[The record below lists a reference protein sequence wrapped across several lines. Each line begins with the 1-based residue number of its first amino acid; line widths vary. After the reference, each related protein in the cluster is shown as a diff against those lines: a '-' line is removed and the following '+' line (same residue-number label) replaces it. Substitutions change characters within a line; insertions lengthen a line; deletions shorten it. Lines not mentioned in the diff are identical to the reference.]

1 MAASDISAWRR
12 QNSDPVA
19 VNITLVDGSTMSGT
33 LLLPRDK
40 QLRDLFN
47 TPEEFLEFED
57 NRLGTTILGKSSIR
71 SIRMNNLPTA
81 DQIEKRLKQL
91 DKQDPFQ
98 ILGVAKTI
106 DRDGLRAAYKSLA
119 RMYHPDRFAGADLPP
134 EVLDYINTMARRIN
148 AAYSELIGLFGGD
161 AV

>member
-1 MAASDISAWRR
+1 MAASDIAAWRR

-19 VNITLVDGSTMSGT
+19 VNITLVDGSTLSGT

-47 TPEEFLEFED
+47 TPEEFLDFED
-57 NRLGTTILGKSSIR
+57 NRLGPTVLGKSSIR
-71 SIRMNNLPTA
+71 AIRQHSMPNA
-81 DQIEKRLKQL
+81 DQIEKRTKLL

-106 DRDGLRAAYKSLA
+106 DRDGLRTAYKNLA

-161 AV
+161 SV

>member
-1 MAASDISAWRR
+1 MAASDIAAWRR

-19 VNITLVDGSTMSGT
+19 VNITLVDGSAMSGT
-33 LLLPRDK
+33 ILQPRDK

-47 TPEEFLEFED
+47 TPEDFLEFED
-57 NRLGTTILGKSSIR
+57 NRLGTIILGKSSIR
-71 SIRMNNLPTA
+71 TIRMNSMPSA

-106 DRDGLRAAYKSLA
+106 DRDGLRAAYKGLA

-148 AAYSELIGLFGGD
+148 SAYSELIGLFGGE